1 MLSTNN
7 HDYEIVS
14 ASYNTTPVLDT
25 DRGTIYIPANS
36 YAVIANSKVS
46 GIDSVTNDKA
56 QAVKNEVYAIG
67 ADIIINGAYTS
78 AEPLTQ
84 QEHVYRSPASTQ
96 AYT

>member
-1 MLSTNN
+1 M
-7 HDYEIVS
+7 
-14 ASYNTTPVLDT
+14 LDT

-46 GIDSVTNDKA
+46 GIDSVTNDKT

-78 AEPLTQ
+78 AEAFDTAGTRVPLTGLDTGIYI
-84 QEHVYRSPASTQ
+84 VRVDGTTFKVAVR
-96 AYT
+96 